1 MPNPLDG
8 RPDPKNPPSADPAAA
23 NLEATCAAGDA
34 APQTDLPMPGNRE
47 QATVSLR
54 HEGAVP
60 EQQEVPDTV
69 AARSSTHGGAG
80 GNAEVKQFGDY
91 EILGEIARGGMGV
104 VYKARQKRLNRTV
117 ALKMILAGNLASVT
131 DIKRFYTEAEA
142 AAQLDHSGIVPIYEI
157 GDQAGQHF
165 FSMAFVDGE
174 SLNQRLKEGP
184 LPVRQAA
191 ELVKTVAEAT
201 HYAHTKG
208 IVHRDLKPH
217 NILLDG
223 EGKPKVTDFGLAK
236 RLDSGDGMTNTGDI
250 LGTPSYMAPEQAQ
263 GNQSAIGPLTDV
275 YALGAI
281 LYATLTG
288 RPPFQAATL
297 PETLRQVNEQEP
309 VSPALLNPATP
320 QDLETICLKC
330 LRKEPAKRYASS
342 QTLAEDLARHLRGE
356 PILARPVSQAER
368 LFRWCKR
375 NPVVAGL
382 TGTVALLLLI
392 AAVASSIVA
401 VRMSQLATSESLA
414 KTDAQNK
421 AKSESKAKQD
431 AQTAAKQAT
440 EAKQAA
446 QQRSDELRRY
456 LARQYVANGSRA
468 LEQDDYSLAFLWFVK
483 ALEVD
488 AEDPQREAMHRFRVA
503 ANWRQCIKPRAILQ
517 HDGPLRTMEPDAE
530 GTRIV
535 TASYDHTA
543 RIWDVKTGAMI
554 GEPLRHKGYVYHA
567 CFSPD
572 GKYVATGSADG
583 TARVWDAATANPVT
597 PPLEHGYSVSYV
609 AFHPNS
615 QRLATACGNVNNLS
629 PPPPG
634 IDSSRDAPE
643 RDDKPF
649 AAVWDIATQTPVV
662 LKLKP
667 KSQPLTLAWSKAGT
681 ALATGG
687 WSHKVEVW
695 NPDTGERIAGPLDH
709 IEQVFSVALSD
720 DGEWAAGATIQSD
733 IRVWNVAT
741 GATKWTGIP
750 YGRASRLM
758 QVGVNGKLEVAGR
771 LYDDTTGAK
780 GRGLYDIEGKI
791 VEVED
796 HGASRFIVVEREGRI
811 GVYDVAGAQVK
822 LAHALAKAP
831 SLGYFSRQLPP
842 RLFGGGRFLL
852 AASSDTHAA
861 VLLDLVS
868 AEPELPPLYDSL
880 TCLGAYYLAGREE
893 IVGHGTALTHW
904 NARTGDSLRPR
915 GLYTGSYLHLAA
927 QTRDGSRF
935 AIAEQS
941 SGSENRIHLFD
952 TSNWQETIEPLTV
965 QGTVEALQFDP
976 QGHYLVIGDR
986 KVVTTIT
993 VWDTKTGKLAWP
1005 ASTEGYNAGDF
1016 SISQDGRWL
1025 ASANEKFVLRIRDLA
1040 TGETIAD
1047 GMAQGFFVSSLA
1059 FNPTA
1064 TLLAATGG
1072 DQMLRIWDVG
1082 TRVPR
1087 HVIPLNG
1094 IGNEVCFSGNGKAVA
1109 VDTRDG
1115 VIRIV
1120 DPVTGSL
1127 KARLIEPGSTV
1138 NQITFSPD
1146 DRLLVVR
1153 CGDSSLRFF
1162 DATTGEAAAPP
1173 MAGIDRRPNTRFG
1186 TINFQAGG
1194 GEVLLVDGQV
1204 AQRVNVTPDT
1214 RSVKELRSIGEVLA
1228 GRVIS
1233 SSGDIAM
1240 LAPGELLARWN
1251 ALSED
1256 HKLALR
1262 NSPGQVQTYLI
1273 RSLRRAFLDA
1283 KSNSISRLGS
1293 PTIDAYA
1300 SAVLEANPAN
1310 TSVRQLRMRHRAVVG
1325 KHNEAV
1331 EDAIAYLSRENG
1343 SYADWHH
1350 IFAASLGKTADLTPH
1365 RAAIKKGL
1373 HDEPENWRWW
1383 QLSGWVQLQE
1393 QDWAAALADLG
1404 KAVELGAEGV
1414 IWGQRAR
1421 LHARNGEWAKAAA
1434 DYEKA
1439 IQWSL
1444 EDKDYLTEMV
1454 CVRVASGDL
1463 EGAKKQI
1470 GQLYRF
1476 HATTKSPEVAASIVW
1491 VDAVHTQ
1498 VALNTSRELLDR
1510 TLKKEPKHVRCLTAM
1525 AAVSLRFNDK
1535 TAAKRFLDEALAAD
1549 GKGGAWRE
1557 WLLLAIVEHHLNLPE
1572 KAKEW
1577 LAKAKGWRETKEAE
1591 ATSASTPGPLTWQEK
1606 IDFDTLLAEACKL
1619 IGPEQKP
1626 EAK

>member
-1 MPNPLDG
+1 MPSPRDDFQDEKPPGRAGETLPVPPAEDPSTPVPL
-8 RPDPKNPPSADPAAA
+8 
-23 NLEATCAAGDA
+23 AG
-34 APQTDLPMPGNRE
+34 E
-47 QATVSLR
+47 QPTVSLR
-54 HEGAVP
+54 GSSATP
-60 EQQEVPDTV
+60 LGDLPDTV
-69 AARSSTHGGAG
+69 AETPRTPATSDSGA
-80 GNAEVKQFGDY
+80 KLTRFGDY

-104 VYKARQKRLNRTV
+104 VYRARERRLNRTV
-117 ALKMILAGNLASVT
+117 ALKMILAGNLATAT
-131 DIKRFYTEAEA
+131 DIKRFYTEAKA
-142 AAQLDHSGIVPIYEI
+142 AAALEHSGIVPIYEI
-157 GDQAGQHF
+157 GEQAGQHF
-165 FSMAFVDGE
+165 FSMAYIDGQ
-174 SLNQRLKEGP
+174 SLQSRLKEGP
-184 LPVRQAA
+184 LPAREAA
-191 ELVKTVAEAT
+191 ELLQVITEAVQ
-201 HYAHTKG
+201 YAHARG
-208 IVHRDLKPH
+208 IIHRDLKPH

-223 EGKPKVTDFGLAK
+223 EGKPKITDFGLAK
-236 RLDSGDGMTNTGDI
+236 RLDSQEGMTSTGDV

-263 GNQSAIGPLTDV
+263 GNLAAIGPLTDI
-275 YALGAI
+275 YALGAV
-281 LYATLTG
+281 LYATLTA
-288 RPPFQAATL
+288 RPPFQAATIA
-297 PETLRQVNEQEP
+297 ETLRQVIEQEP
-309 VSPALLNPATP
+309 VSPAMLNPATP
-320 QDLETICLKC
+320 ADLETICLKC
-330 LRKEPAKRYASS
+330 LQKDPGRRYAS
-342 QTLAEDLARHLRGE
+342 ADEMAKDLGRFLRGE
-356 PILARPVSQAER
+356 PILARPVSQSER
-368 LFRWCKR
+368 LLRWCKR
-375 NPVVAGL
+375 NRTVAGL
-382 TGTVALLLLI
+382 LGMVAALLLS
-392 AAVASSIVA
+392 AAVASSIAA
-401 VRMSQLATSESLA
+401 VWMSQLATSESLA
-414 KTDAQNK
+414 KTDAQEK
-421 AKSESKAKQD
+421 TKSESKAKRD
-431 AQTAAKQAT
+431 AQAAAKQAT

-446 QQRSDELRRY
+446 QKQSDELRRF

-468 LEQDDYSLAFLWFVK
+468 FEQDDYSLAFLWFVK

-488 AEDPQREAMHRFRVA
+488 AEDTEREAMHRFRIA
-503 ANWRQCIKPRAILQ
+503 ATWRQCIKPRAILQ

-530 GTRIV
+530 GNRIV

-543 RIWDVKTGAMI
+543 RIWDVMTGQMI

-583 TARVWDAATANPVT
+583 TARVWDAATAKPVT

-643 RDDKPF
+643 REGKPL
-649 AAVWDIATQTPVV
+649 AAVWDIATQTPVT
-662 LKLKP
+662 LKLPP
-667 KSQPLTLAWSKAGT
+667 KSQPLTLAWNKTGT

-687 WSHKVEVW
+687 WGHKVEIW
-695 NPDTGERIAGPLDH
+695 NPDTGERTAGPLDH
-709 IEQVFSVALSD
+709 TEQVFSVSLSD
-720 DGEWAAGATIQSD
+720 DGGWAAGATIHGD
-733 IRVWNVAT
+733 IRVWNIAT
-741 GATKWTGIP
+741 GATKWTDIP

-758 QVGVNGKLEVAGR
+758 KIEANGKLEVAGR
-771 LYDDTTGAK
+771 LYDDTTGAN
-780 GRGLYDIEGKI
+780 GRGLYVIEGKI
-791 VEVED
+791 VDVED
-796 HGASRFIVVEREGRI
+796 HGTSRFVVVEREERI
-811 GVYDVAGAQVK
+811 YVHDVAGAQVK
-822 LAHALAKAP
+822 LTHGLPRAP

-842 RLFGGGRFLL
+842 RLFGGGRYLL

-927 QTRDGSRF
+927 ETRDGSRF

-965 QGTVEALQFDP
+965 QGRVGALQFDP

-986 KVVTTIT
+986 KVVTTVT
-993 VWDTKTGKLAWP
+993 VWDTKTGKPAWP
-1005 ASTEGYNAGDF
+1005 ASTEGYNAGEF

-1025 ASANEKFVLRIRDLA
+1025 ASANEKFVVRIRDLA

-1047 GMAQGFFVSSLA
+1047 GMAQGFFVSGLA

-1082 TRVPR
+1082 TRTSK
-1087 HVIPLNG
+1087 HAIPLNG

-1109 VDTRDG
+1109 VGTRDG
-1115 VIRIV
+1115 VIRII

-1173 MAGIDRRPNTRFG
+1173 MAGIDRRPNARFG
-1186 TINFQAGG
+1186 AITFQAGG
-1194 GEVLLVDGQV
+1194 HEVLLADGQV
-1204 AQRVNVTPDT
+1204 AQRFDVTPDA
-1214 RSVKELRSIGEVLA
+1214 RSVKELLALGEVLA

-1233 SSGDIAM
+1233 SSGDTAM

-1251 ALSED
+1251 ALSD
-1256 HKLALR
+1256 DQKLTLR
-1262 NSPGQVQTYLI
+1262 NSPGQVQTYLV
-1273 RSLRRAFLDA
+1273 RSLRRALLDA
-1283 KSNSISRLGS
+1283 KSTSISRLGA
-1293 PTIDAYA
+1293 PAIETYA
-1300 SAVLEANPAN
+1300 SATLEVNPRN

-1325 KHNEAV
+1325 NHKGAV

-1343 SYADWHH
+1343 SYTDWHH
-1350 IFAASLGKTADLTPH
+1350 IFGASLGKTADLTPH
-1365 RAAIKKGL
+1365 RAAINKGL

-1393 QDWAAALADLG
+1393 QNWAAALADLG

-1421 LHARNGEWAKAAA
+1421 LHARNGDWAKAAA

-1439 IQWSL
+1439 IQWSF
-1444 EDKDYLTEMV
+1444 EDEDYLTEMV
-1454 CVRVASGDL
+1454 CVQVASGDL

-1476 HATTKSPEVAASIVW
+1476 HATTESPEVAASIVW

-1498 VALNTSRELLDR
+1498 AALNPSRELLDR
-1510 TLKKEPKHVRCLTAM
+1510 ALKKEPKHVRCLTAM
-1525 AAVSLRFNDK
+1525 AAVSLRSNDPP
-1535 TAAKRFLDEALAAD
+1535 AAKRFLDEALAAD
-1549 GKGGAWRE
+1549 GKGGTWRE
-1557 WLLLAIVEHHLNLPE
+1557 WLLLAIVQHHLKQPDDARMWLDKARAWIKEPAP
-1572 KAKEW
+1572 KPQPDSPAKEH
-1577 LAKAKGWRETKEAE
+1577 L
-1591 ATSASTPGPLTWQEK
+1591 SWQEK
-1606 IDFDTLLAEACKL
+1606 IDFDTLLAEATKL
-1619 IGPEQKP
+1619 IGEEPKP